1 MQKYCAPLRDM
12 SFVFHELL
20 DVESEYRQLQPESD
34 LSRELID
41 SVLEEGA
48 RFAEDVLAPL
58 NRVGDEHG
66 CRLEA
71 GKVTTPPGFRRAYQL
86 FCEAGWPGV
95 SADPKYGGQG
105 LPHAVGYALEEMLN
119 SANHAWAMYPTLTH
133 GAYGALYVSGA
144 AQQKQLYLPHLVS
157 GRWTG
162 TMCLT
167 EPQAGSDLGLVKA
180 QAVPDGDGAYRL
192 TGTKIFVSS
201 GEHDLS
207 ENIVHLVLAR
217 LPDAPPGSR
226 GISLFIVPKLLPDA
240 AGKVQQANGVECTG
254 LEHKL
259 GIHGN
264 ATCVIQLENATGFLV
279 GEPHRGLPAMFV
291 MMNAARLGVGM
302 QGLGLTEVAYQ
313 HARAYAKER
322 LQSRSLS
329 GPKAPDK
336 PADPILVHADVRRM
350 LLTQKAYIE
359 GGRALAYWTAL
370 MLDRSKEHPDASV
383 RQDSDDL
390 LSLFTPVV
398 KAFLT
403 DNSVLCTNLAMQVC
417 GGHGYIRETGMDQF
431 IRDARIT
438 TIYEGTNTIQ
448 SLDLLGRKVLL
459 DGGAKLR
466 KFSALVRAFI
476 EQARP
481 AEGMGPFVEP
491 LANLVGRLEQLT
503 LELAG
508 RAMANK
514 DEVGAAAT
522 DYLRVLGHVAF
533 AYFWARM
540 AHVSL
545 ARASTGEAFYT
556 SKLATA
562 RFYFARLL
570 PEVEASFRCVSS
582 GASTLFELDAEAF

>member
-1 MQKYCAPLRDM
+1 MQQYSAPLRDM

-20 DVESEYRQLQPESD
+20 EVEDEYRQLYPEDD
-34 LSRELID
+34 LSRALID
-41 SVLEEGA
+41 RVLEEGA
-48 RFAEDVLAPL
+48 RFAEEVLSPL
-58 NRVGDEHG
+58 NRIGDEHG
-66 CRLEA
+66 CRLQG
-71 GKVTTPPGFRRAYQL
+71 GKVTTPPGFKQAYQR

-95 SADPKYGGQG
+95 AADPLYGGQG

-133 GAYGALYVSGA
+133 GAYGAVHANGTT
-144 AQQKQLYLPHLVS
+144 QQKRLYLPKLVS

-167 EPQAGSDLGLVKA
+167 EPQAGSDLGLVRS
-180 QAVPDGDGAYRL
+180 QAVPDGEGAYRL

-217 LPDAPPGSR
+217 LPDAPSGSK
-226 GISLFIVPKLLPDA
+226 GISLFIVPKLLPDEN
-240 AGKVQQANGVECTG
+240 GKVERANAVECTG
-254 LEHKL
+254 IEHKL
-259 GIHGN
+259 GINGN
-264 ATCVIQLENATGFLV
+264 ATCVIQLEGATGFLV
-279 GEPHRGLPAMFV
+279 GAPHRGLSAMFV

-313 HARAYAKER
+313 HSRAYAKER

-329 GPKAPDK
+329 GTKAPDK
-336 PADPILVHADVRRM
+336 PADPIFVHADVRRM
-350 LLTQKAYIE
+350 LLTQKAFAE
-359 GGRALAYWTAL
+359 GGRALAYWVAF
-370 MLDRSKEHPDASV
+370 MFDRSKTHPDPRE

-390 LSLFTPVV
+390 VSLFTPVV

-403 DNSVLCTNLAMQVC
+403 DNSVLCTNLALQVC

-431 IRDARIT
+431 VRDARIT

-459 DGGAKLR
+459 DGGAKLA
-466 KFSALVRAFI
+466 KFAALVQAFI
-476 EQARP
+476 EAAQAAHAMR
-481 AEGMGPFVEP
+481 EFTEP
-491 LANLVGRLEQLT
+491 LADVVLRFEQLT
-503 LELAG
+503 LKLAG
-508 RAMANK
+508 RALVNK

-522 DYLRVLGHVAF
+522 DYMRIMGHVAL

-540 AHVSL
+540 AQLSL
-545 ARASTGEAFYT
+545 APAALGEQFYIA
-556 SKLATA
+556 KLATA
-562 RFYFARLL
+562 RFYFGRLL
-570 PEVEASFRCVSS
+570 PEVEASFRSVSS
-582 GASTLFELDAEAF
+582 GASTLLELEAEGF

>member
-1 MQKYCAPLRDM
+1 MRQYSAPLRDM

-20 DVESEYRQLQPESD
+20 DVETEYRALHAESD

-41 SVLEEGA
+41 RVLEEAA

-58 NRVGDEHG
+58 NRIGDEHG

-71 GKVTTPPGFRRAYQL
+71 GKVLTPPGFKQAYER
-86 FCEAGWPGV
+86 FCESGWPGV
-95 SADPKYGGQG
+95 AADPQYGGQG
-105 LPHAVGYALEEMLN
+105 LPHALGYALEEMLN

-133 GAYGALYVSGA
+133 GAYGALYANGT
-144 AQQKQLYLPHLVS
+144 AQQRELYLPKLVS

-167 EPQAGSDLGLVKA
+167 EPQAGSDLGLVRA
-180 QAVPDGDGAYRL
+180 QAVPDGAGAYKL

-217 LPDAPPGSR
+217 LPDAPPGSK
-226 GISLFIVPKLLPDA
+226 GISLFIVPKLLPDETSSA
-240 AGKVQQANGVECTG
+240 LTANGVECTG
-254 LEHKL
+254 IEHKL

-264 ATCVIQLENATGFLV
+264 ATCMIQLERATGFLV
-279 GEPHRGLPAMFV
+279 GAPHRGLAAMFV

-313 HARAYAKER
+313 HAREYAKER

-336 PADPILVHADVRRM
+336 PADPIMVHADVRRM
-350 LLTQKAYIE
+350 LLTQKAYVE
-359 GGRALAYWTAL
+359 GGRALSYWVAL
-370 MLDRSKEHPDASV
+370 MFDRSKAHRDANV

-390 LSLFTPVV
+390 VSLFTPIV

-403 DNSVLCTNLAMQVC
+403 DNSVLCTNLALQVC
-417 GGHGYIRETGMDQF
+417 GGHGYIRETGMEQF
-431 IRDARIT
+431 VRDARIT

-448 SLDLLGRKVLL
+448 ALDLLGRKVLL

-466 KFSALVRAFI
+466 KFDALVKAFI
-476 EQARP
+476 ERARRVD
-481 AEGMGPFVEP
+481 AMREFIEP
-491 LANLVGRLEQLT
+491 LASLAQRFERLT
-503 LELAG
+503 LDLAG
-508 RAMANK
+508 RALVNK

-522 DYLRVLGHVAF
+522 DYLRIMGHLAL

-540 AHVSL
+540 AQVAL
-545 ARASTGEAFYT
+545 ARAATHDAFYA

-562 RFYFARLL
+562 RFYYGRLL
-570 PEVEASFRCVSS
+570 PEVEASFLSINS
-582 GASTLFELDAEAF
+582 GAKTLYELDAEAF